1 MDADAERLQSFSRH
15 LQRRRIQVQP
25 EQFAIGRRGLKDAE
39 GVPPCPDGS
48 VDVASAR
55 LRLQAAYYFFVK
67 NRNVHVGRRMT
78 IDDCYWLFVD
88 CRPSSTPIAIR
99 RQIEGGEAA
108 GVGFGIVHVL
118 QLLIPTNL
126 A

>member
-1 MDADAERLQSFSRH
+1 MDAVAERLQSFSRH

-78 IDDCYWLFVD
+78 IDDCYWLFATAV
-88 CRPSSTPIAIR
+88 R
-99 RQIEGGEAA
+99 RQLPLPLVARLRAA
-108 GVGFGIVHVL
+108 KRRELASGSFMFFNCSS
-118 QLLIPTNL
+118 QPT
-126 A
+126 